1 MQHIQELIRVMA
13 ALRDPDT
20 GCPWD
25 REQTFPTLVP
35 HTIEEAYEVADVIER
50 EAYAELKG
58 ELGDLL
64 FQVVFH
70 AELANEQGWFDFDDV
85 AAAITE
91 KLVSRHPHVFA
102 DTVYSDLHEQTLAW
116 ENLKRQERLARGES
130 VDSGLDGISFGQPAL
145 SRANKL
151 QKRAAQVGFDWSELA
166 PVLDKI
172 NEELDEVRSE
182 IDAGAEPGRVE
193 HEVGDLL
200 FSCVNLA
207 RKLKIDPEQAV
218 RGANQRFER
227 RFRAIEQILRERGTS
242 PSETELAEMD
252 RLWDQVKRQEQR

>member
-1 MQHIQELIRVMA
+1 MQHVQELIRVMA
-13 ALRDPDT
+13 ALRDRDS

-25 REQTFPTLVP
+25 REQTFASLVP

-64 FQVVFH
+64 FQVVFY
-70 AELANEQGWFDFDDV
+70 AELAKEQGWFDFDDV

-116 ENLKRQERLARGES
+116 ESLKREERAARGES
-130 VDSGLDGISFGQPAL
+130 VDSSLDGISLGQPGL
-145 SRANKL
+145 SRAHKL

-172 NEELDEVRSE
+172 SEELEEVRSE
-182 IDAGAEPGRVE
+182 IDTGAAPDRVE

-207 RKLKIDPEQAV
+207 RKLKVDPEQAV
-218 RGANQRFER
+218 RGANQRFEL
-227 RFRAIEQILRERGTS
+227 RFRAIEGILRDRGTS
-242 PSETELAEMD
+242 PSQTELAEMD
-252 RLWDQVKRQEQR
+252 RLWDQVKQQEPR

>member
-13 ALRDPDT
+13 ALRDPHS

-25 REQTFPTLVP
+25 RKQTFPTLVP

-50 EAYAELKG
+50 EAYTELRG

-64 FQVVFH
+64 FQVVFY
-70 AELANEQGWFDFDDV
+70 AELASEQGWFDFDDV
-85 AAAITE
+85 AATITE

-116 ENLKRQERLARGES
+116 ENLKREERMTRGES
-130 VDSGLDGISFGQPAL
+130 VDSALDGICLGQPGL

-166 PVLDKI
+166 PVCDKI

-182 IDAGAEPGRVE
+182 IDAGAEAARVE

-207 RKLKIDPEQAV
+207 RKLKVDPEQAV
-218 RGANQRFER
+218 RGANHRFER
-227 RFRAIEQILRERGTS
+227 RFRAIEDILRERGTS
-242 PSETELAEMD
+242 ASETELAELD
-252 RLWDQVKRQEQR
+252 RLWDQVKQQERR